1 MIALSLLQVIKRI
14 TVVICVG
21 GGTVAEIEKKVNCV
35 KNLLIGK

>member
-1 MIALSLLQVIKRI
+1 MIALSLLQVKRI

-21 GGTVAEIEKKVNCV
+21 GGTVAVIEKKVNCV